1 MWYKCVCNNDDPLPL
16 ILISLSMYLIGTIF
30 WFSEKAKEV
39 QVVLEKDYEL
49 PTYAIFILIAI
60 ATIVIGLLLGG
71 VSI

>member
-1 MWYKCVCNNDDPLPL
+1 
-16 ILISLSMYLIGTIF
+16 MYLIGTIF